1 MLYVGIDIGK
11 FSHFVAFWSGSGK
24 PTIFKIL
31 VRKEGFFKLL
41 KNLKEY
47 SKDEILIGMEATG
60 HYFLS
65 LYEFLLNQGYQ
76 KNLLIFNPLQVQAFR
91 NTNLRGGKTDRIDSF
106 KICTLE
112 KGSSTNLFCSREK

>member
-11 FSHFVAFWSGSGK
+11 FSHFVAFWSGKGK

-31 VRKEGFFKLL
+31 VRKERVFKLL

-65 LYEFLLNQGYQ
+65 LYEFLFKSRLSEEFANLKSFTGSGLQ
-76 KNLLIFNPLQVQAFR
+76 KY
-91 NTNLRGGKTDRIDSF
+91 
-106 KICTLE
+106 
-112 KGSSTNLFCSREK
+112 